1 MPINELKFNKKSEFI
16 DSLLY
21 ERSIISNS
29 LITLSS
35 NLFQELS
42 SEKVAKIAEVG
53 ASSENCFLRN
63 KTLGLGT

>member
-1 MPINELKFNKKSEFI
+1 MNHEPVNVTPDAK
-16 DSLLY
+16 Y

-42 SEKVAKIAEVG
+42 SEKVAKIAEVS

-63 KTLGLGT
+63 KTLDLGT